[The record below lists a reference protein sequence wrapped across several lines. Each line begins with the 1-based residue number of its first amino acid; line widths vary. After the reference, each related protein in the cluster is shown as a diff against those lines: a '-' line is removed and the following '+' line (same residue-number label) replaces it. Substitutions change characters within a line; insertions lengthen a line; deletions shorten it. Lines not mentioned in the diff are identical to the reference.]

1 MDSDLSSDQGERE
14 SISSVQDESENREV
28 PSLQMSCLCY
38 IARHVQEF
46 PVLHLASLPKRLR
59 IDVLRF
65 LPAVDI
71 CRLEEGPVSAD
82 IDMEFEVWETVC
94 DIRLPYAPAQVLLEL
109 SRLENAGVSEL
120 FSWEEDSQFK
130 AQYFDMV
137 TGCLFSS
144 NSTSKPAAY
153 YLLCHVPEIQSSGF
167 PPDTFSD
174 VEMLHILMEQC
185 RFFPSSVNI
194 TVGSLLSSTLWL
206 NKNESITV
214 LAAFFSRLSRLSIS
228 TVPRRGEEDPESL
241 VKFCEAFRF
250 VLEAVFLKTSRQPAL
265 THLVVK
271 LGVGVMISALD
282 HLADFISS
290 RACGLAKYACS
301 PLVAGYN
308 GLKFLSVDL
317 SGDDESIYSLSELP
331 TNVRLIVEQQSDL
344 SSLHLSVIG

>member
-1 MDSDLSSDQGERE
+1 MQAMDSDFSSDHDESENENISSDHGESE
-14 SISSVQDESENREV
+14 NISVQDESEV

-130 AQYFDMV
+130 AQYFDIV
-137 TGCLFSS
+137 TGCLFAS

-153 YLLCHVPEIQSSGF
+153 RLLCHVPEIQSSGS

-174 VEMLHILMEQC
+174 VEMLRILMEQC
-185 RFFPSSVNI
+185 HFFPPLVNRYI
-194 TVGSLLSSTLWL
+194 LV
-206 NKNESITV
+206 ESNPDT
-214 LAAFFSRLSRLSIS
+214 F
-228 TVPRRGEEDPESL
+228 T
-241 VKFCEAFRF
+241 
-250 VLEAVFLKTSRQPAL
+250 
-265 THLVVK
+265 
-271 LGVGVMISALD
+271 SAL
-282 HLADFISS
+282 A
-290 RACGLAKYACS
+290 LAK
-301 PLVAGYN
+301 
-308 GLKFLSVDL
+308 K
-317 SGDDESIYSLSELP
+317 
-331 TNVRLIVEQQSDL
+331 
-344 SSLHLSVIG
+344 